1 MTIISSSVGRT
12 VYPSRRDAL
21 LTGVSVALVPTA
33 FAQSTPV
40 QDFPARSIRIV
51 VPVPP
56 GGGTDILARL
66 IAEKLQARWGQ
77 SVIVENRGGS
87 GGNIGAE
94 AVSRAAPDGYTV
106 LLVAQGALVIN
117 KALNARLNYDP
128 EALVPVSLVA
138 STPAVLL
145 VNPKVAADSVQQLIA
160 LAKANPG
167 KLNYATQGVGT
178 SAHLTAELFKSMGGI
193 SIVHVPY
200 KGTSLAMV
208 DLISGEVSMMFG
220 ELATAGP
227 HIRSGKLRV
236 LAVAS
241 ERRTSLVPNMP
252 AVAEVLPGF
261 VSMTWWGMVAPA
273 GTPASIANRLSGG
286 VAEALKHPD
295 VAKRLADLSIEGIG
309 STPTEFAAY
318 MKQERD
324 LWGKV
329 IKLSGATAE

>member
-1 MTIISSSVGRT
+1 MHRKFVAILPAIL
-12 VYPSRRDAL
+12 AA
-21 LTGVSVALVPTA
+21 VSYCAVAALVPTA
-33 FAQSTPV
+33 FAQSSPA

-56 GGGTDILARL
+56 GGGTDTLARL
-66 IAEKLQARWGQ
+66 IAEKLQAKWGQ
-77 SVIVENRGGS
+77 SVIVENRGGG

-117 KALNARLNYDP
+117 KALNAKLNYDP
-128 EALVPVSLVA
+128 EALVPVSLVG

-167 KLNYATQGVGT
+167 MLNYATQGIGT

-227 HIRSGKLRV
+227 YIRSGKLRV

-273 GTPASIANRLSGG
+273 GTPAAIASRLSGG

-309 STPTEFAAY
+309 STPTEFAGY
-318 MKQERD
+318 MKQERE